1 MADFLEKETA
11 PAKPKHVGRLYR
23 RLFLLVFAVA
33 VLWQSALFIDMR
45 LNAYYRELS
54 DSFKVIFVVE
64 GSPSNEVLEQ
74 MGETLNQKAD
84 VASVRLFSPADA
96 LESVRRQNPQL
107 TESLLLMGKNKMPA
121 YFELKLAD
129 RAVGNVGPLVDN
141 LASEY
146 EKLSPR
152 YNAEHARLVFYTG
165 LCAKFLRLALLF
177 AGLLFLAFMFLVEA
191 YPAAGARAHHVS
203 GALSGVLAGV
213 CSCAFFAVMLYP
225 TGFLSEAA
233 RLFTTPERQILVLVF
248 CGLLGWT
255 LSKWQKF

>member
-64 GSPSNEVLEQ
+64 GSPSNEVLAQ

-84 VASVRLFSPADA
+84 VAAVRLFSPADA

-121 YFELKLAD
+121 YFELKLAY
-129 RAVGNVGPLVDN
+129 RAVRNVGPLVDN

-213 CSCAFFAVMLYP
+213 CSGAFFAVMLYP
-225 TGFLSEAA
+225 TGFLSEAE

>member
-1 MADFLEKETA
+1 MADFLDNEA
-11 PAKPKHVGRLYR
+11 ASVKPKHVGRLYR

-33 VLWQSALFIDMR
+33 VLWQSVLFIDMR
-45 LNAYYRELS
+45 LGAYYRELA
-54 DSFKVIFVVE
+54 DSFKVVFVVQ
-64 GSPSNEVLEQ
+64 GQPSNAVLEQ
-74 MGETLNQKAD
+74 MGESLNQKTD
-84 VASVRLFSPADA
+84 IASVRLFSPADG
-96 LESVRRQNPQL
+96 LEAVRRQNPQL
-107 TESLLLMGKNKMPA
+107 AESLLLMGKNKMPA
-121 YFELKLAD
+121 YFELKLTD
-129 RAVGNVGPLVDN
+129 PAVNNVGPLVDN

-146 EKLSPR
+146 ETLSPR

-191 YPAAGARAHHVS
+191 YPAAGKRAHHVS
-203 GALSGVLAGV
+203 GALSGALAGV
-213 CSCAFFAVMLYP
+213 CSGVFFAAVLYP

-255 LSKWQKF
+255 LSKWQRF